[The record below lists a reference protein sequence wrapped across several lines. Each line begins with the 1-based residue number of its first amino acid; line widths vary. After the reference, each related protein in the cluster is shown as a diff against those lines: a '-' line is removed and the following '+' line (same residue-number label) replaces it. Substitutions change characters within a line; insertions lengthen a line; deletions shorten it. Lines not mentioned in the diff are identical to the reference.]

1 MSPIRLFRARAIAA
15 LAAVLCFALG
25 SSADDRERA
34 EARAKAALALSGT
47 KAGPATAPAPRAVE
61 LLTYAEAYA
70 AALEKN
76 VPLTLYVGCEGK
88 HPIAS
93 AAGSVAARCARMPGV
108 PAGTV
113 LIAVPLD
120 GELHEVRRMPCTDHG
135 DVPAAVAGAKAK
147 KAAGTAP
154 KSAPLP
160 RPLDWD
166 VSAPNYLPDALPAP
180 AGRTQLD
187 VLRDSL
193 VTVRAAD
200 GRGGSGVV
208 AYSEPGRSLVLT
220 CWHVVGGGGA
230 LTVRGDGRV
239 LAATVVGSDP
249 VADLAVLE
257 VARELPAVPAVRA
270 ERPKVGEPLLMV
282 GAASLWSRGRVTIED
297 DGRAFPSFS
306 GDFAGT
312 EGDSGG
318 GVYADG
324 ELVGV
329 VRGRGDDGPKVSCG
343 VAPLLTAAIRRERRA
358 AQPPARPAA
367 ECPDGKCPLGA
378 GAGANCASGTC
389 APAPAARGIFRRR

>member
-1 MSPIRLFRARAIAA
+1 MLPIRLIRACLPVLALFC
-15 LAAVLCFALG
+15 LAAGALG
-25 SSADDRERA
+25 DDRELA
-34 EARAKAALALSGT
+34 AARAKAAIALSGT
-47 KAGPATAPAPRAVE
+47 KADPVLAPAPRAVQT
-61 LLTYAEAYA
+61 LGYAEAFA
-70 AALEKN
+70 LALEKN
-76 VPLTLYVGCEGK
+76 APLTVYVGCDGK
-88 HPIAS
+88 HPVAP
-93 AAGSVAARCARMPGV
+93 AGGAVVARTAKLPGV

-113 LIAVPLD
+113 LIAVPVE
-120 GELHEVRRMPCTDHG
+120 GELLEVKRLPCADHDG
-135 DVPAAVAGAKAK
+135 VPAAVAGAKAK

-358 AQPPARPAA
+358 AQPPAQPAA

-389 APAPAARGIFRRR
+389 APAPAGRGIFRRR